1 MTKKTLVA
9 MAATLALALP
19 GMAIAGNSSNEVV
32 VDGTTGLTTRTI
44 AVSVADL
51 NLASNNGLRRA
62 DYRISRA
69 AKEVCGWVNGSIL
82 PATPDYRDCVGSAL
96 DGARSDLNVLAQRQG

>member
-32 VDGTTGLTTRTI
+32 VDGTTGL
-44 AVSVADL
+44 
-51 NLASNNGLRRA
+51 
-62 DYRISRA
+62 
-69 AKEVCGWVNGSIL
+69 AKQVCGWVNGSIL

-96 DGARSDLNVLAQRQG
+96 DGARSDLNALAQRQG

>member
-32 VDGTTGLTTRTI
+32 VDGTTGLTTLSLI
-44 AVSVADL
+44 H
-51 NLASNNGLRRA
+51 
-62 DYRISRA
+62 I
-69 AKEVCGWVNGSIL
+69 
-82 PATPDYRDCVGSAL
+82 
-96 DGARSDLNVLAQRQG
+96 